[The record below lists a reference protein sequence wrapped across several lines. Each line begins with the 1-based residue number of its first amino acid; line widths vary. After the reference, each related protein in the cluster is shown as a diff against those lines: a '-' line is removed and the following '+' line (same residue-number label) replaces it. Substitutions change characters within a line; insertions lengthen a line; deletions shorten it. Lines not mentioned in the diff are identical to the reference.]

1 MEASPFVHGVDGSV
15 SVVLLDF
22 GGVLKVEQG
31 SLGCDIEAALGIGG
45 PAVVTSVPVVV
56 GVAVRHMLEAVVTL
70 SVEHVAGLE
79 GHGHL
84 TCFHV
89 LDSKTEEKVYWHD
102 ALNSSKLEKRV
113 SVSYKDSIHG
123 DSHVLLGHV
132 AVDDKSLEILQKG
145 HSVPRLVGKVMVVT
159 GESMVAYHTLQK
171 FFHSRHFYYPIINYK
186 LRQSL

>member
-1 MEASPFVHGVDGSV
+1 
-15 SVVLLDF
+15 
-22 GGVLKVEQG
+22 
-31 SLGCDIEAALGIGG
+31 
-45 PAVVTSVPVVV
+45 
-56 GVAVRHMLEAVVTL
+56 
-70 SVEHVAGLE
+70 
-79 GHGHL
+79 
-84 TCFHV
+84 
-89 LDSKTEEKVYWHD
+89 
-102 ALNSSKLEKRV
+102 V